1 MVYHHLPNV
10 SLFWDHSQDM
20 SSRGFPPKKPS
31 PLIGWHLIYQLE
43 SCFLAGNQLN
53 SCPESWPGSKKKLTF
68 GKNFL
73 FFLLVAYCVGIRC
86 SNEIILKLINE
97 QNSWGLGTHLPA
109 ENMVSKDNLLHI
121 ALTTFQTNSQS
132 NGKSILSGTL
142 LQKVL
147 QMCKIGY
154 YWLLYKIFRVQS
166 CTSNRK
172 AWFRYPASLV
182 RKFWEM

>member
-1 MVYHHLPNV
+1 MQSVNNMCTSRV
-10 SLFWDHSQDM
+10 AGFKIKVFNFFSLLRRSILSHSV
-20 SSRGFPPKKPS
+20 R
-31 PLIGWHLIYQLE
+31 I
-43 SCFLAGNQLN
+43 FL
-53 SCPESWPGSKKKLTF
+53 KLWFRSFEKAIRASTF
-68 GKNFL
+68 FQIL
-73 FFLLVAYCVGIRC
+73 AHCVWICC